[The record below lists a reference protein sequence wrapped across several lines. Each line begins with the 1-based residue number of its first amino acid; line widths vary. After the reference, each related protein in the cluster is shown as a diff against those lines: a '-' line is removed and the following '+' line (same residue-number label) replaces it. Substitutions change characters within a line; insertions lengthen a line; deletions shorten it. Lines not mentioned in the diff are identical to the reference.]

1 LRNEAFP
8 SRPDCSA
15 GALPQSA
22 RLAFLRPVRLDPI
35 PMLRTLNPM
44 PLGPSLGVW
53 AVVIGLHG
61 ALLALLLDMAPP
73 REAPRIEPTVWTQLA
88 EPPKA
93 TTLTPPARLR
103 ERTPEAPKTRASPAK
118 EERPVTQPASPER
131 QLATSLPPAGPKAVP
146 NAMPSAGPSAGP
158 SPQPTGTPAVEPT
171 PRASAAE
178 PARPVAAA
186 PIAPASV
193 PAQPASAPPSAAQAT
208 PAAASPS
215 VTSSSPNPT
224 LASGATVPPS
234 AGNASRSASSS
245 ATGNPGGGT
254 PGNPSST
261 PSAATRVAATP
272 ARIQLPGCEPNQGD
286 YPLAARD
293 AEVEGTTRVSLAVDA
308 SGKLVDRQIL
318 RSAGPTPEHRLLDRV
333 ALDKLSRCRFTPG
346 RNEGG
351 EPVASRIQLDI
362 VWRLD

>member
-1 LRNEAFP
+1 
-8 SRPDCSA
+8 
-15 GALPQSA
+15 
-22 RLAFLRPVRLDPI
+22 V
-35 PMLRTLNPM
+35 
-44 PLGPSLGVW
+44 
-53 AVVIGLHG
+53 
-61 ALLALLLDMAPP
+61 
-73 REAPRIEPTVWTQLA
+73 
-88 EPPKA
+88 
-93 TTLTPPARLR
+93 
-103 ERTPEAPKTRASPAK
+103 
-118 EERPVTQPASPER
+118 
-131 QLATSLPPAGPKAVP
+131 
-146 NAMPSAGPSAGP
+146 
-158 SPQPTGTPAVEPT
+158 TPAAEPT
-171 PRASAAE
+171 PKPSTPE

-186 PIAPASV
+186 PIAPAAV
-193 PAQPASAPPSAAQAT
+193 PAKPVSNLPPAPQTT

-224 LASGATVPPS
+224 LASGATPQSS
-234 AGNASRSASSS
+234 AANASPSASST

-254 PGNPSST
+254 PGNPSSS
-261 PSAATRVAATP
+261 PSAANRVAATP

-308 SGKLVDRQIL
+308 NGKLVDRQIL

-346 RNEGG
+346 RNEAG